1 MKASYKLKYV
11 KAVRRIERL
20 RRERDALLALANK
33 TLDLPPARAPK
44 TRD

>member
-20 RRERDALLALANK
+20 RQERDALLTLVTTALE
-33 TLDLPPARAPK
+33 LPPARAPK
-44 TRD
+44 TKD